1 MTIALYC
8 LLAFSLW
15 TLALLAFTV
24 GVYRWNL
31 ILRGACDIHS
41 FRADASEDSPDW
53 YRRATRAHLNCVENL
68 PVFGAIVTIATFAKL
83 SSATFDVLAITIV
96 VTRLAQS
103 LTHVCFPISA
113 RSVSIRFTFF
123 SFQLVCMLWQ
133 TWLIAVNAQ
142 LA

>member
-1 MTIALYC
+1 MTLALYC
-8 LLAFSLW
+8 LLAFALW

-31 ILRGACDIHS
+31 ILRGARDIHS

-68 PVFGAIVTIATFAKL
+68 PVFGAIVAVATFAQL
-83 SSATFDVLAITIV
+83 HSAMFDVLAIIVV

-113 RSVSIRFTFF
+113 RSVSTRFTFF
-123 SFQLVCMLWQ
+123 SFQLICMLVQ
-133 TWLIAVNAQ
+133 IGLIAASV
-142 LA
+142 